1 MKRDSRKVCV
11 ASLATEEGI
20 AAVAVQMA
28 ETLQEDLLGP
38 VLAHTPLEKH
48 PVLIERF
55 FSAMTGLACNAIG
68 PEQTKQALDEVRRA
82 LDTVAAERARKHA
95 H

>member
-1 MKRDSRKVCV
+1 MKGRNVKVCV

-20 AAVAVQMA
+20 AAVALHMA
-28 ETLQEDLLGP
+28 EVLQEDMLGP
-38 VLAHTPLEKH
+38 LLAHTPLDKH

-55 FSAMTGLACNAIG
+55 FSAVAGLACNAIG
-68 PEQTKQALDEVRRA
+68 PEQAKLSLDVVRAALEEVAARRA
-82 LDTVAAERARKHA
+82 RANA